1 MKRVARIALR
11 CALVVLPRDRRE
23 WGDALLAELAETR
36 GGLESMR
43 WALGGIRVIVF
54 SPHGLAR
61 LAALGVVVGV
71 VGGAFG
77 NHEVFIVVRRGGFS
91 SWLPALALA
100 LPIALAGLA
109 AAWFVF
115 RRSRFAVASA
125 FAFLA
130 VVVAGSVIS
139 LANVSPVRLF
149 LDDWQQA
156 VGADDPRV
164 SHHAQ
169 ELRWNAA
176 VGALGAAL
184 VLLYAARRQAKRD

>member
-1 MKRVARIALR
+1 MKRAARIALR

-43 WALGGIRVIVF
+43 WALGGIRMIVF

-71 VGGAFG
+71 VGGTFG
-77 NHEVFIVVRRGGFS
+77 NHEVFIVVRRSGFG

-109 AAWFVF
+109 AAWFVL

-139 LANVSPVRLF
+139 LANLSPVRPF
-149 LDDWQQA
+149 FDDWQQA

-164 SHHAQ
+164 SHHAH

>member
-23 WGDALLAELAETR
+23 WGDALLAELDETR
-36 GGLESMR
+36 GGRESLR
-43 WALGGIRVIVF
+43 WALGGIRVMLL

-71 VGGAFG
+71 AGGTFG
-77 NHEVFIVVRRGGFS
+77 NHEVFIQVQRSGFD

-100 LPIALAGLA
+100 LPIALAGLT
-109 AAWFVF
+109 AAWFVL
-115 RRSRFAVASA
+115 RRSRLAVASA
-125 FAFLA
+125 LAFLA
-130 VVVAGSVIS
+130 LVLAGSAIS
-139 LANVSPVRLF
+139 LANVTPVRPF

-156 VGADDPRV
+156 VGADDPQV
-164 SHHAQ
+164 AHHAE
-169 ELRWNAA
+169 ELRWNSA